1 MSTLDRYIARQY
13 AINVVALLVLLFC
26 FVVTIDVALN
36 IDRFVSNAENMAR
49 STAAAAGADPA
60 VKAEPS
66 SIRTAVITVFL
77 IVDLWWPRLLQLFNF
92 MLGLVLAGAMGFTV
106 TQLLR
111 HRELVAMLA
120 GGISLRRVARPIVVV
135 AVLATGLQVL
145 NQELVLPRIAPLLS
159 RDPGDAGKREWSAFE
174 VKLPKDGQG
183 RLYFAR
189 HFDPERGEAHNLHIW
204 ERDREGRA
212 LRRIS
217 ADRAVWRDGAWRL
230 ENAREVLLDLPL
242 ATASQQSAEAS
253 AERPSSVTAI
263 ETDMDPTT
271 LLVKRYAGFSQSL
284 SWRQIGQM
292 VASPLTDDQMRD
304 RLERVRWG
312 RVSLMISNILA
323 LVITLPFFLMRE
335 PKNMVLQSVK
345 CAPVG
350 IIAMMGAVL
359 GSALTLPGLP
369 PALGVFLPVM
379 VLVPIAIAV
388 IAYIKT

>member
-1 MSTLDRYIARQY
+1 
-13 AINVVALLVLLFC
+13 
-26 FVVTIDVALN
+26 
-36 IDRFVSNAENMAR
+36 
-49 STAAAAGADPA
+49 
-60 VKAEPS
+60 
-66 SIRTAVITVFL
+66 
-77 IVDLWWPRLLQLFNF
+77 VDLWWPRLLQLFNF
-92 MLGLVLAGAMGFTV
+92 LLGLVLAGAMGFTV
-106 TQLLR
+106 TQLVR

-135 AVLATGLQVL
+135 AIAATAVQVL
-145 NQELVLPRIAPLLS
+145 NQELVLPRIAPLLN
-159 RDPGDAGKREWSAFE
+159 RDHGDAGKREWTAFE

-189 HFDPERGEAHNLHIW
+189 HFDPERGEVTNLHIW
-204 ERDREGRA
+204 ERDAEGRA
-212 LRRIS
+212 IRRIS

-230 ENAREVLLDLPL
+230 ENPREVPLDI
-242 ATASQQSAEAS
+242 TAAHGAAA
-253 AERPSSVTAI
+253 AERPSSVTSI
-263 ETDMDPTT
+263 QTDMDPTT

-292 VASPLTDDQMRD
+292 VDSPLTDAQMRN
-304 RLERVRWG
+304 RLEHIRWG

-323 LVITLPFFLMRE
+323 LIITLPFFLMRE
-335 PKNMVLQSVK
+335 PRNMVVQSVK

-359 GSALTLPGLP
+359 GSAVPLPGLP

-379 VLVPIAIAV
+379 ILIPIAIAV

>member
-49 STAAAAGADPA
+49 AAAPGADGQKP
-60 VKAEPS
+60 EPS
-66 SIRTAVITVFL
+66 SLRTAVITVFL
-77 IVDLWWPRLLQLFNF
+77 VVDLWWPRLLQLFNF

-106 TQLLR
+106 TQLVR
-111 HRELVAMLA
+111 HRELVGMLA
-120 GGISLRRVARPIVVV
+120 GGISLRRVARPIIVV

-174 VKLPKDGQG
+174 VKLPEDGQG

-189 HFDPERGEAHNLHIW
+189 HFDPERGEATNLHIW
-204 ERDREGRA
+204 ERDKEGRA
-212 LRRIS
+212 VRRIS

-230 ENAREVLLDLPL
+230 ENPREVPLDIA
-242 ATASQQSAEAS
+242 ATASPQTSADAA

-292 VASPLTDDQMRD
+292 VHSPLTDEQMRD

-312 RVSLMISNILA
+312 RVSLMISNVLA

-335 PKNMVLQSVK
+335 PRNMVLQSVK

-388 IAYIKT
+388 VAYIKT